1 MQNKLAFPRLF
12 TREQWLN
19 AMAEEFRAIFF
30 NGTFAPELPDCRY
43 SCGWPKGRAKA
54 IGQCFA
60 AESSAD
66 HHFEIFISP
75 ELDDACRVGDVLL
88 HECIHAVVGLECKH
102 RGKFRSTSIKC
113 GLTGDMKATV
123 ASDELK
129 ARLETLVE
137 KIGPYPHAQLVAASQ
152 RKKEGTRM
160 KKLVCPNCGC
170 IVRGSE
176 KSLGIPKLC
185 LCQFLDR
192 DPGESVTVGDLLAL
206 AMTRDDDTD
215 GETEELTAAAV
226 RYQNLSQESEKTNG

>member
-1 MQNKLAFPRLF
+1 MQDKLSFPKF
-12 TREQWLN
+12 STREQWLN
-19 AMAEEFRAIFF
+19 ALAEEFRAIFF
-30 NGTFAPELPDCRY
+30 NGTFAPELPNCRY

-60 AESSAD
+60 AEASAD

-88 HECIHAVVGLECKH
+88 HECIHAVVGIECGH
-102 RGKFRSTSIKC
+102 RAAFRKTAIKC
-113 GLTGDMKATV
+113 GLTGNMKATV
-123 ASDELK
+123 ASEELK
-129 ARLETLVE
+129 ATLQGLVE
-137 KIGPYPHAQLVAASQ
+137 KIGAYPHAQLVAASQ

-192 DPGESVTVGDLLAL
+192 DQSETVTVGDLLAL
-206 AMTRDDDTD
+206 AMTRDDDSD
-215 GETEELTAAAV
+215 GKPEELTAAAV
-226 RYQNLSQESEKTNG
+226 KDITHEY